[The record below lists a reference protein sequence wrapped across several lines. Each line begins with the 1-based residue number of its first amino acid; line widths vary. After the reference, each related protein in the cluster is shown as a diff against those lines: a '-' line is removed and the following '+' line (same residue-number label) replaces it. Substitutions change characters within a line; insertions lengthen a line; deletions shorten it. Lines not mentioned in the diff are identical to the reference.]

1 MNNPFTKVLNNIAK
15 SFKDDPSKMLI
26 RTGVA
31 GWTLS
36 SIAQI
41 GAVVINPKISS
52 EQKSFLVPQEFAD
65 AAVNIGLF
73 FVLTLSAKNFVSKLF
88 STGKFAPK
96 SVRKYLNEHKDLYGK
111 KIGKLDFNL
120 DEVLEK
126 NKDFP
131 KAEYRACKSL
141 GTTIAT
147 VGAGILASN
156 VITPIIRNEMA
167 SNVQKKYINKSH
179 KPVYN
184 KTQIQPTD
192 YKFSGMKV

>member
-36 SIAQI
+36 SVAQI
-41 GAVVINPKISS
+41 GAVLVNPKIPN

-65 AAVNIGLF
+65 AATNIGLF
-73 FVLTLSAKNFVSKLF
+73 FLFTLSAKNFVSKLF

-96 SVRKYLNEHKDLYGK
+96 SVRKYLNEHKDLYGE

-120 DEVLEK
+120 DDVLEK

-131 KAEYRACKSL
+131 RDEYRACKSL
-141 GTTIAT
+141 GTTFAT

-156 VITPIIRNEMA
+156 IITPIIRNEMA
-167 SNVQKKYINKSH
+167 SNMQKKYINNSQR
-179 KPVYN
+179 PVYN
-184 KTQIQPTD
+184 KTPIQTTF
-192 YKFSGMKV
+192 KTSGMKI